1 MLSHSNSLFGSKSIN
16 LNSLCKRQALG
27 LEISLM
33 LPGCIKRPQIT
44 ILWQGSALGS
54 ALLCTLP
61 FGSFY
66 ESTSLM
72 HIILQRANAQTN
84 SATFASLQ
92 ARAAFCHLKINTP
105 RLLHACMS
113 SAVAWAGWAL
123 LFCGVYIHWNET
135 EAPAPFSLFIYW
147 LIAPL
152 KI

>member
-44 ILWQGSALGS
+44 ILWQGSAL
-54 ALLCTLP
+54 LCTLP

-84 SATFASLQ
+84 SATFTSLQ
-92 ARAAFCHLKINTP
+92 ARAAFCHLKINTL

-123 LFCGVYIHWNET
+123 LFCGVWNET

>member
-1 MLSHSNSLFGSKSIN
+1 MLSHSNSLFGSKSSN

-44 ILWQGSALGS
+44 ILWQGSAL
-54 ALLCTLP
+54 LCTLP

-72 HIILQRANAQTN
+72 HIILQRAKAQIN

-105 RLLHACMS
+105 RLLHTCMS

-135 EAPAPFSLFIYW
+135 GAPATFSLFIYW

>member
-1 MLSHSNSLFGSKSIN
+1 MISHSNGLFGSRSN
-16 LNSLCKRQALG
+16 GLDSLCKRQALG

-33 LPGCIKRPQIT
+33 LLGCIKRPQIKT
-44 ILWQGSALGS
+44 LWQGS

-72 HIILQRANAQTN
+72 HIILQRTKAQAN

-92 ARAAFCHLKINTP
+92 ARAGFYHLKINTP
-105 RLLHACMS
+105 RVLHTCMS
-113 SAVAWAGWAL
+113 SALAWAGWAL

-135 EAPAPFSLFIYW
+135 RVPAPFSLFIDW
-147 LIAPL
+147 LPL
-152 KI
+152 